1 MVKFIQNRILKPQM
15 ATHFRHARGS
25 KSFVTL
31 PEARLIGILADVR
44 TPGSLPHI
52 VNFARSIH
60 KPERKCHILLLVPAK
75 RKEITPFD
83 YEKNFPGMPVE
94 IICQDEMSFFK
105 VPKKELTLPFTSAR
119 FDILFYLEVM
129 DNFSLESVLYHS
141 HSKMY
146 AGAAGLCSGV
156 FDFEIELND
165 RAELSFLTENLHK
178 YLQDRGSKSENK
190 PADQDGLS
198 LF

>member
-1 MVKFIQNRILKPQM
+1 M
-15 ATHFRHARGS
+15 ASHFRHSRGS

-31 PEARLIGILADVR
+31 PEARLIGIMADVR
-44 TPGSLPHI
+44 IPGSLPH
-52 VNFARSIH
+52 VVSFARSIH
-60 KPERKCHILLLVPAK
+60 KPERKCHILLIVPAK

-94 IICQDEMSFFK
+94 IVCQDEMTFFK
-105 VPKKELTLPFTSAR
+105 VPKKEQILPFTSAR
-119 FDILFYLEVM
+119 FDILFYLEIAE
-129 DNFSLESVLYHS
+129 NFSLESVLYHS

-146 AGAAGLCSGV
+146 AGAAGLCSGL

-165 RAELSFLTENLHK
+165 RAELGYLNENLFK
-178 YLQDRGSKSENK
+178 YLQDHNSKTENK
-190 PADQDGLS
+190 PTGQDGLS

>member
-1 MVKFIQNRILKPQM
+1 MV
-15 ATHFRHARGS
+15 AHFRHTRGA

-44 TPGSLPHI
+44 NPGSLPL
-52 VNFARSIH
+52 VVSFARAIH

-94 IICQDEMSFFK
+94 IICQDELSFFK
-105 VPKKELTLPFTSAR
+105 IPRKELSLPFTSAR
-119 FDILFYLEVM
+119 FDILFHLEVM

-165 RAELSFLTENLHK
+165 RIELGYLTENLNK
-178 YLQDRGSKSENK
+178 YLKDRGNMSEAK
-190 PADQDGLS
+190 PTGQDGLS